1 MSLPND
7 DQLRRMAL
15 FRRLTS
21 EDRARVAAVSRV
33 VHHARGNTVF
43 SEGEDADAFL
53 AIVEGRVK
61 VYKSTPAG
69 KEIILEIFGPG
80 DPLAAVA
87 VYESA
92 PLPASALALDDV
104 TCLRVEKRDFFEL
117 LERHPAL
124 VRGLLSGL
132 TIRLAELTRRLAEL
146 TGARVEARFAR
157 LFLKLAHQIGRADRG
172 GTFVPMPLARQELA
186 DLTGTTIES
195 AIRIMS
201 RWGKEGLVLTE
212 GDGFVIPDVERLR
225 AHVRQLSADLEWDLQ
240 QRTESEAHLFGFDD
254 TPGSLVFADAY
265 LADLGLARSLAETGG
280 GLLPAVARSER
291 SFVSLSRNRRV
302 GLSGR
307 LFRIELAD
315 ALQMTAINRY
325 SKTDLPESP
334 TLWAVSYTH
343 LTLPTSD
350 LV

>member
-1 MSLPND
+1 MMRPVTPPSD
-7 DQLRRMAL
+7 DLLRRMPL
-15 FRRLTS
+15 FRRLS
-21 EDRARVAAVSRV
+21 ADDRARVGVVSRL
-33 VHHARGNTVF
+33 VHYARGTIVF
-43 SEGEDADAFL
+43 DEGEAATAFL
-53 AIVEGRVK
+53 AIVDGRVK

-87 VYESA
+87 VYESV

-104 TCLRVEKRDFFEL
+104 TCLRVEQRDFFAL

-132 TIRLAELTRRLAEL
+132 TIRLAELTRRLADL

-201 RWGKEGLVLTE
+201 RWEKEGVLHTDK
-212 GDGFVIPDVERLR
+212 DGFVVLDR
-225 AHVRQLSADLEWDLQ
+225 AVLEDASA
-240 QRTESEAHLFGFDD
+240 T
-254 TPGSLVFADAY
+254 
-265 LADLGLARSLAETGG
+265 
-280 GLLPAVARSER
+280 
-291 SFVSLSRNRRV
+291 
-302 GLSGR
+302 
-307 LFRIELAD
+307 
-315 ALQMTAINRY
+315 
-325 SKTDLPESP
+325 
-334 TLWAVSYTH
+334 
-343 LTLPTSD
+343 
-350 LV
+350 